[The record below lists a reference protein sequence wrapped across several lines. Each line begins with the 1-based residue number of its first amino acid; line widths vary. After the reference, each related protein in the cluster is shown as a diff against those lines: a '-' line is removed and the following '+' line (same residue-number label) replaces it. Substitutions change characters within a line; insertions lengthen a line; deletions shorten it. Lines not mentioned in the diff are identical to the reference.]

1 MAAISKITNFGYS
14 IAIVGIVVF
23 QHSNSD
29 FTKLRVPD
37 SLVHVVPSNETFR
50 SRASTVSTA
59 RCHCVFTACACES
72 HLLYHSDSKH
82 SWNGRNIRT
91 DARYQWC
98 RIKICHW
105 HNIEFDTELER
116 RKFGAPMA
124 ILSSSFCG
132 RFLWNAP
139 AFVHGI
145 IWWYP
150 DAQL

>member
-1 MAAISKITNFGYS
+1 MAAKSKITNFGYS

-23 QHSNSD
+23 QHSD

-37 SLVHVVPSNETFR
+37 PLVHVVPSNETFR
-50 SRASTVSTA
+50 SRASPVSTA
-59 RCHCVFTACACES
+59 RCHCVFTACTCEG
-72 HLLYHSDSKH
+72 HLLYHSDSKC

-91 DARYQWC
+91 DARYQWR
-98 RIKICHW
+98 RIRIYRW

-116 RKFGAPMA
+116 RKFGAPTV

-139 AFVHGI
+139 ALVHQI